1 MPLTSPFVKTGMSGG
16 GGFGG
21 LAPNSAPV
29 AATSGQVNNFPAG
42 FPGGGG
48 PASALPGGAG
58 NPVTVGT
65 GNQRQQSGGGT
76 PGAGQVNLGGLG
88 TGAAGMN
95 LLTAANQNSAF
106 SNLSSFTAAQAAA
119 AQAQAVVAQG
129 SGGRLF
135 SRDRVSKFGDSLLS
149 PNTFDPSEFPSLG
162 NRDNS
167 APNPASGLSRP
178 NYVGMVKQPA
188 METSEFTMSHE
199 DFPALPG
206 APPAGAGAVNSVNSH
221 DPSVVTSQ
229 SVASLLAGATGA
241 GGHGGSVGD
250 IGSVVGTGGP
260 LGINDLQRQQQQ
272 QRGIQTYPDGTVTNI
287 PQSMVT
293 DQFGMIGLLTFIRA
307 AETDQH
313 LVSLALG
320 ADLTSLGLNLN
331 QEPKLHPTLGGPF
344 TGVPLRPQ
352 DIDYLRQ
359 DMLPFIYLTHEHI
372 KDKLAPVKLN
382 RYKEDVLFYLFYSN
396 VGDVLQLA
404 AAAELYSRDWRYH
417 KEDKI
422 WITRAPGLAPVERTS
437 TYERGTFYFF
447 DVNSWRKLPKE
458 TIVEFDKLEGHPSLP
473 TAAAAAAAASAAN
486 NPNSQ
491 QSQQQQMMSSQQQ
504 IAAQAAAAAAA
515 AQAAAVAGQMPA
527 VSAVSTGGPS
537 SGSPA
542 PGLTAPVSTATS
554 AATGV
559 GLPQQ
564 PPQQQ
569 QPVSAAPQNL

>member
-1 MPLTSPFVKTGMSGG
+1 MSG

-21 LAPNSAPV
+21 LAPNAAGGGGGGGGGGSA
-29 AATSGQVNNFPAG
+29 AAAGVNNFAG
-42 FPGGGG
+42 FPGVASSVAG
-48 PASALPGGAG
+48 P
-58 NPVTVGT
+58 VQHT
-65 GNQRQQSGGGT
+65 SGGST
-76 PGAGQVNLGGLG
+76 PSGLG
-88 TGAAGMN
+88 MAGGNAAAAAAAAQAAGMN
-95 LLTAANQNSAF
+95 SLLSASLQANQTANQAF
-106 SNLSSFTAAQAAA
+106 SNLSSFSAAQAAA
-119 AQAQAVVAQG
+119 AAAAAAAGG
-129 SGGRLF
+129 SGRLF
-135 SRDRVSKFGDSLLS
+135 SRDRKFGDSLLS

-206 APPAGAGAVNSVNSH
+206 APPSGAVANSH
-221 DPSVVTSQ
+221 DGVTSQ
-229 SVASLLAGATGA
+229 SVASLLASAAAAGA
-241 GGHGGSVGD
+241 GGDMAGAAAAGP
-250 IGSVVGTGGP
+250 VGTP
-260 LGINDLQRQQQQ
+260 GINDLQRQP
-272 QRGIQTYPDGTVTNI
+272 QRGIQTFPDGTVTNI

-344 TGVPLRPQ
+344 TEAPLRPQ
-352 DIDYLRQ
+352 DIDYLRT

-422 WITRAPGLAPVERTS
+422 WITRAPGLAPLERTS

-447 DVNSWRKLPKE
+447 DVTSWRKVSKE
-458 TIVEFDKLEGHPSLP
+458 CCVEFDKLEGQPSLH
-473 TAAAAAAAASAAN
+473 TATGGGGGGQAAAAATAAPA
-486 NPNSQ
+486 NSQ
-491 QSQQQQMMSSQQQ
+491 SSQQSQMMTSQQQQM
-504 IAAQAAAAAAA
+504 AQAAVAAAAA
-515 AQAAAVAGQMPA
+515 AQQAAQAVTAAP
-527 VSAVSTGGPS
+527 

-542 PGLTAPVSTATS
+542 PPGLSQAVTSSTTAVPPVSQAT
-554 AATGV
+554 
-559 GLPQQ
+559 LP
-564 PPQQQ
+564 
-569 QPVSAAPQNL
+569 NL

>member
-1 MPLTSPFVKTGMSGG
+1 MSG

-21 LAPNSAPV
+21 LAPNAAGAGGGAASA
-29 AATSGQVNNFPAG
+29 GVNNFTG
-42 FPGGGG
+42 FPGVSSPGGGG
-48 PASALPGGAG
+48 SGVVGATQRQQGGGAPGGAG
-58 NPVTVGT
+58 GL
-65 GNQRQQSGGGT
+65 GLGGG
-76 PGAGQVNLGGLG
+76 AGI
-88 TGAAGMN
+88 N
-95 LLTAANQNSAF
+95 LLQSTQNSAF
-106 SNLSSFTAAQAAA
+106 SNLQSFSAAQAAA
-119 AQAQAVVAQG
+119 AAAAAGG
-129 SGGRLF
+129 SGRLF
-135 SRDRVSKFGDSLLS
+135 SRDSRKFGDSLLS

-188 METSEFTMSHE
+188 MESSEFTMSHE

-206 APPAGAGAVNSVNSH
+206 APPAGAGGGAGMGLAMTSGVNSH
-221 DPSVVTSQ
+221 DGVTSQ
-229 SVASLLAGATGA
+229 SVASLLASATGHGA
-241 GGHGGSVGD
+241 GGDMAPGAP
-250 IGSVVGTGGP
+250 TGGP
-260 LGINDLQRQQQQ
+260 LNDIQRQ
-272 QRGIQTYPDGTVTNI
+272 QRGIQTFPDGTVTNI
-287 PQSMVT
+287 PPSMVT

-344 TGVPLRPQ
+344 TEVPLRPQ
-352 DIDYLRQ
+352 DIDYLRN
-359 DMLPFIYLTHEHI
+359 DMLPFVYLTHEHI

-422 WITRAPGLAPVERTS
+422 WITRAPGLAPLERTS

-447 DVNSWRKLPKE
+447 DVNSWRKISKE
-458 TIVEFDKLEGHPSLP
+458 CCVEFDKLEGHPSLP
-473 TAAAAAAAASAAN
+473 TAGPGAAN
-486 NPNSQ
+486 SQNSQ
-491 QSQQQQMMSSQQQ
+491 QSQMMTSQQQQMSAA
-504 IAAQAAAAAAA
+504 AAQAAAAAAA
-515 AQAAAVAGQMPA
+515 AAA
-527 VSAVSTGGPS
+527 TGPTS

-542 PGLTAPVSTATS
+542 PPGLAAVTTAT
-554 AATGV
+554 AV
-559 GLPQQ
+559 
-564 PPQQQ
+564 
-569 QPVSAAPQNL
+569 PVSAPPPNL

>member
-1 MPLTSPFVKTGMSGG
+1 MSG

-21 LAPNSAPV
+21 LAPNPASAGG
-29 AATSGQVNNFPAG
+29 AATSAGVNNFTG
-42 FPGGGG
+42 FPGV
-48 PASALPGGAG
+48 SSPGGSG
-58 NPVTVGT
+58 VVGA
-65 GNQRQQSGGGT
+65 NQRQQSGGGGA
-76 PGAGQVNLGGLG
+76 PGAGLGLGGG
-88 TGAAGMN
+88 PGMN
-95 LLTAANQNSAF
+95 LLTAAANQNSAF
-106 SNLSSFTAAQAAA
+106 SNLSSFSAAQAAA
-119 AQAQAVVAQG
+119 AAAAAGG
-129 SGGRLF
+129 SGRLF
-135 SRDRVSKFGDSLLS
+135 SRDSRKFGDSLLS

-188 METSEFTMSHE
+188 MESSEFTMSHE

-206 APPAGAGAVNSVNSH
+206 APPSGAGGGGGVGLAMTNSH
-221 DPSVVTSQ
+221 DGVTSQ
-229 SVASLLAGATGA
+229 SVASLLASATGHGA
-241 GGHGGSVGD
+241 GGDMAPGAP
-250 IGSVVGTGGP
+250 TGGP
-260 LGINDLQRQQQQ
+260 INDIQRQ
-272 QRGIQTYPDGTVTNI
+272 QRGIQTFPDGTVTNI
-287 PQSMVT
+287 PPSMVT

-344 TGVPLRPQ
+344 TEVPLRPQ
-352 DIDYLRQ
+352 DIDYLRN
-359 DMLPFIYLTHEHI
+359 DMLPLIYLTHEHI

-422 WITRAPGLAPVERTS
+422 WITRAPGLAPLERTS

-447 DVNSWRKLPKE
+447 DVNSWRKISKE
-458 TIVEFDKLEGHPSLP
+458 CVVEFDKLEGHPSLP
-473 TAAAAAAAASAAN
+473 TGQLGAAN
-486 NPNSQ
+486 SQNSQ
-491 QSQQQQMMSSQQQ
+491 QSQMLTSQQQQMSA
-504 IAAQAAAAAAA
+504 AAQAAAAAAA
-515 AQAAAVAGQMPA
+515 AAAAG
-527 VSAVSTGGPS
+527 STS

-542 PGLTAPVSTATS
+542 PPGLTAVTTAT
-554 AATGV
+554 AV
-559 GLPQQ
+559 P
-564 PPQQQ
+564 
-569 QPVSAAPQNL
+569 PVSAPPPNL